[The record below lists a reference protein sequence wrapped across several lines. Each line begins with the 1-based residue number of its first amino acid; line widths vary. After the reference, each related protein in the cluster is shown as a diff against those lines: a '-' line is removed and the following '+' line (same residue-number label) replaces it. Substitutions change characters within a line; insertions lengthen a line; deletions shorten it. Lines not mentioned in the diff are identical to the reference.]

1 MKKTAAS
8 VQERKPGEWYVGMRH
23 IYEALCK
30 AGASTIENL
39 IRNAEIDYLSV
50 TARTKSIESFL
61 KKIERKSYKNP
72 EKEITDL
79 AGIRVIT
86 FIESDVPKVC
96 DIIRSAFSI
105 HLTESLDKST
115 ELGIDRFG
123 YRSVHFVCD
132 LGEDRL
138 KLPEFAAFEGLVF
151 EIQVRTILQHAW
163 AEMDHDRNYKFVG
176 VLPTHLQRR
185 LNLLAGMLELADRE
199 FATLA
204 HEVDVYA
211 QEVADKTGAGDFD
224 IEINSTSLLQ
234 YLLKKTASL
243 KTATGTAINPIQIEE
258 DLIDELRVFGIN
270 TLSDLDRILT
280 EDLFTSVSLHQKFE
294 NYVGLLRD
302 AMMYADLDRYFD
314 VAWSNSWD
322 GIDDDTIALLAEK
335 YGKRPVTEIL
345 SKYGVSHLRDLES

>member
-1 MKKTAAS
+1 MKKSAN
-8 VQERKPGEWYVGMRH
+8 VQQKKPGDWYGDKRH
-23 IYEALCK
+23 LYEALCK
-30 AGASTIENL
+30 SAASTVENL
-39 IRNAEIDYLSV
+39 IRNAGIDYLSI
-50 TARTKSIESFL
+50 TARAKSVESFL

-72 EKEITDL
+72 QEEITDL

-96 DIIRSAFSI
+96 DIIRSAFNV
-105 HLTESLDKST
+105 HPTESLDKST

-132 LGEDRL
+132 LGKARI
-138 KLPEFAAFEGLVF
+138 KLPEFAAFDGLVF

-204 HEVDVYA
+204 HEVDAYA
-211 QEVADKTGAGDFD
+211 QEVSDKTGAGDLD
-224 IEINSTSLLQ
+224 IEINSTSVMQ
-234 YLLKKTASL
+234 YLLKKTAS
-243 KTATGTAINPIQIEE
+243 ARNAAIDPFQIDE
-258 DLIDELRVFGIN
+258 DIIDELRVFGIN
-270 TLSDLDRILT
+270 TLYDLDRILSV
-280 EDLFTSVSLHQKFE
+280 ELFTAVSQHQKFE

-302 AMMYADLDRYFD
+302 AMMNADLDRYFD
-314 VAWSNSWD
+314 VAWRQSWD
-322 GIDDDTIALLAEK
+322 GIDDDTIGLLAEK
-335 YGKRPVTEIL
+335 YGKRQVTEIL
-345 SKYGVSHLRDLES
+345 SNYGVRHLRDLESSH